1 VGCWGA
7 QAFLLPEVPE
17 VLPPEAVQPDVERA
31 APLEAVATGNSSL
44 RGHHLSKLQFC
55 FIFFQIASDCF
66 PNMFS
71 SGRLEL
77 LDGFGMFGMFGFK
90 DWNLAAAKSRG
101 ALEHKG
107 CNATVL

>member
-1 VGCWGA
+1 MGCWGA
-7 QAFLLPEVPE
+7 PAFLLPEVPE
-17 VLPPEAVQPDVERA
+17 VLPPEAVQPDVERP

-77 LDGFGMFGMFGFK
+77 LDGFGMFGFK

>member
-1 VGCWGA
+1 MWSGRLHWKQWQLGTARSEDTILVNFSFA
-7 QAFLLPEVPE
+7 
-17 VLPPEAVQPDVERA
+17 
-31 APLEAVATGNSSL
+31 S
-44 RGHHLSKLQFC
+44 
-55 FIFFQIASDCF
+55 IFFQIASDCF

-71 SGRLEL
+71 SGCLEL